1 LTVRLFLAVDLAD
14 REKGDLYRLQQ
25 RLRPHLEGVR
35 WVPPENMHL
44 TLKFLGETDPALL
57 PGIAAALKRTAA
69 SVAGYG
75 YRLKGLGVFPNLS
88 RPRVIWAGL
97 QEGRLETE
105 ALFSRLEEELAPLG
119 VAREGRQY
127 FPHLSLGRIG
137 CLLSSNNLALLLDR
151 EKGFATGLGR
161 VDKILL
167 YRSYLSGQG
176 AKYESLREE
185 YLSGDAGE

>member
-1 LTVRLFLAVDLAD
+1 MPGCS
-14 REKGDLYRLQQ
+14 KGYD
-25 RLRPHLEGVR
+25 HLEGVR

-137 CLLSSNNLALLLDR
+137 CIFEITSPFCWTR
-151 EKGFATGLGR
+151 RGFNSVFGR
-161 VDKILL
+161 
-167 YRSYLSGQG
+167 
-176 AKYESLREE
+176 
-185 YLSGDAGE
+185 